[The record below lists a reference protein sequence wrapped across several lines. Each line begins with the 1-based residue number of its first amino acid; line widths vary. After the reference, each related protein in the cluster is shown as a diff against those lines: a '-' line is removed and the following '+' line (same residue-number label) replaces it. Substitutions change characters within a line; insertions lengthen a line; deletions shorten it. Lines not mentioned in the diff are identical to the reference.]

1 MPIVQCQFVTLP
13 RSVLNGDIA
22 MCRFFTQLGVD
33 VHATNNRGATPAE
46 IGKSRHS
53 AEVAAALGAPPMPAA
68 PTLYVPHLPP
78 LYFCNILRRYSK
90 GSKCLTIE
98 WPPIAHVDSAQFM
111 FEVSTEDH
119 HDRPAALTHSLAQ
132 VQCCTDDGVWRLVA
146 RSVRGNTVKVHPP
159 AAPSLY
165 TLILHTCARGIA
177 GLIHFFSPRW
187 LSDPE
192 FGRGKIVQ
200 ISFALLFQL

>member
-1 MPIVQCQFVTLP
+1 MSSSMPIVQCQFVTLP

-78 LYFCNILRRYSK
+78 LYFCNILRRYVIYDALQVK
-90 GSKCLTIE
+90 ANAGR
-98 WPPIAHVDSAQFM
+98 A
-111 FEVSTEDH
+111 
-119 HDRPAALTHSLAQ
+119 PAAHSRCSMKGCKRRHTLQ
-132 VQCCTDDGVWRLVA
+132 V
-146 RSVRGNTVKVHPP
+146 VRM
-159 AAPSLY
+159 
-165 TLILHTCARGIA
+165 
-177 GLIHFFSPRW
+177 
-187 LSDPE
+187 
-192 FGRGKIVQ
+192 IVMTQ
-200 ISFALLFQL
+200 QQYDRYA